1 MAFQCGVKTDWKFLS
16 GKEEGVAPPQGS
28 HDWSA
33 VVRMGSLRARQV
45 CKAKDMSA
53 CGNSEKGHQQS
64 RTTQGLLDFDCA
76 GAPQKEAEEDDE
88 QRLHGRRQRREAK
101 HPSDVVV
108 GPALGNGC
116 PRAIGPPGSGPG
128 RPPRRVRGAPAPLR
142 RLAFE
147 ANAGSAVSPRES
159 HALGFKT

>member
-1 MAFQCGVKTDWKFLS
+1 MLRRWLFQCWVKTDWQFLS

-33 VVRMGSLRARQV
+33 VVRVARLRGRQV
-45 CKAKDMSA
+45 CKAKEMSS

-88 QRLHGRRQRREAK
+88 QD
-101 HPSDVVV
+101 S
-108 GPALGNGC
+108 
-116 PRAIGPPGSGPG
+116 S
-128 RPPRRVRGAPAPLR
+128 VRYQGDPWYAPLEQDAS
-142 RLAFE
+142 LTLVWS
-147 ANAGSAVSPRES
+147 AGKRHREEVV
-159 HALGFKT
+159 ARTA